1 MFASGQLEVMVPAND
16 GNFSGPCKMCQT
28 SGKKEKGLIISL
40 GSSTVKREARRI
52 IATSRELKGES
63 C

>member
-1 MFASGQLEVMVPAND
+1 
-16 GNFSGPCKMCQT
+16 MCQT